1 MYRWQDRLDQHS
13 VQNVNK
19 EAVNFSERRAPSAA
33 LDPLI
38 SDRIDYI
45 NTRASWLP
53 ASTQVALA
61 KSYASDA
68 AVDKIAGYSARQLVD
83 NPQMAYSQLSSPPR
97 TYYVSPGAISA
108 RQDVA
113 KKKNPSDPGFV
124 DDLYSNL
131 KGISRAATSLGFA
144 VTEGISTIA
153 SLDYGSDV
161 ANSLLN
167 PFSALNKKFENKNQD
182 LMTAAKSFTIFQ
194 LLSDFGNQGSG
205 FFASEKMQS
214 QAAENARSFRGTY
227 GGSAFTI
234 GRGAASLVS
243 TPNTGWYN
251 GISGLID
258 FSIALAAPDPNKL
271 VVKGLGA
278 TASATRALKGVA
290 EGGNFVD
297 AFNLAKGVVPLV
309 SKSDAIQ
316 FKNALHQEAGLEK
329 TLLGMSLD
337 VQKWNNFM
345 DNNVNA
351 VRAVKDISKTD
362 DVVDIMKKFQ
372 WRITPEDAMSLAKA
386 KTTEDIKKVLI
397 DQYSIGGNTLSTDIY
412 DIQPNILHN
421 PGQFLVQKTPLKRS
435 RLLMNLPENSI
446 VINGDDQQ
454 RMQSIKN
461 MILSLENAGATKEE
475 VSNFGKEATKNFR
488 AISSSDDQRDAYKV
502 YESALK
508 LTLKNNGVKNEVI
521 QGILDRPKFEA
532 QKLRL
537 AMLDRNGIPTDN
549 GMLKVYASMLKKY
562 FPANVTNEMM
572 EKIAETGNDG
582 YAFARPMQLSQLFD
596 RVQTLPDVREIRR
609 LTTNPLMRE
618 ALDAIGIAGK
628 PTKALFSQIK
638 KMEIT
643 SYSDDVRAKEIQDE
657 LSVLYKKSRK
667 NVDNLRMNSLKDELE
682 SITKVEE
689 RRVYTGKP
697 NMGIR
702 LVDVIQNQIWKPFQL
717 MTIGYAVRNSIDAQ
731 IRMSFGGSSGFL
743 NHPGEYISLMIGETK
758 ATSRLN
764 KLAKK
769 AGLNTMERSLLGEA
783 LTKNGATELDA
794 LRRDHADLLE
804 MSMRQQG
811 LGAAVG
817 GGHLQRTNQWV
828 AVTKQSNES
837 NYINGMVNQIR
848 LAHGDPLTSLVARG
862 RALGQSEDE
871 ILQTLLTVAKKEDN
885 FKHIDG
891 IYSRGV
897 NFRNINGDDVFGP
910 PRSLRGLDEDGLNE
924 WLSMH
929 INSSSVAEVDTLA
942 GGIQEV
948 NFMIAFNRVPKMSE
962 VQVRPISDLV
972 SMNYTSD
979 LIPGTTVKLEDG
991 EGIITRLDEL
1001 GENVTI
1007 VPVEPG
1013 LATGG
1018 NFGHKKAHR
1027 IIRNAPQTSGNPG
1040 DTGLPLGVGMEMLYN
1055 SDKATGKAWL
1065 DDVQN
1070 GLDTL
1075 TDKLFGELYAKKFVR
1090 VTERSPVFR
1099 NFYYETIEENMGR
1112 LSKYE
1117 ADRLLADLIKKT
1129 KNAGMGDDVGKYIGS
1144 TKTAER
1150 LKSISSGLTET
1161 GTVTAKEL
1169 DDYARLTGL
1178 EKTKHLLYDASQ
1190 KNNLEDITRIIMPF
1204 ASAWRQV
1211 LGTYM
1216 GMMIEDPTIA
1226 TRFGRY
1232 ANTMYNSD
1240 PDKDGRGFFYKD
1252 PQTGES
1258 YFKFP
1263 AILGLPLGL
1272 NLTGTNAFFEAPVKQ
1287 LSQGMSWMPGLGPI
1301 GQIPANWLLRNT
1313 PETSTVTQVVLPFGK
1328 KSVSQQFAGLN
1339 PAPSFATKI
1348 YDALTASKDNMNT
1361 GFANAYVDVF
1371 RAKSTTGDYDLTT
1384 DQGVKKLSDDSVRD
1398 ARTISIFRAL
1408 QQLIGPTSPTVGYKI
1423 KTPQGVD
1430 IYVDEMLKIFQKMQD
1445 ENYDTSVQRFL
1456 NVFGEEAA
1464 LYIGSKTRSLVP
1476 GLEASREFGE
1486 WELANSDVLNDYKTV
1501 GAYFAPNG
1509 SELNFDIWN
1518 RQLGEGKRVKLTDQ
1532 EILESAQNRIGSAK
1546 FRAAR
1551 KMFGANPNESQSQ
1564 QLDSYRE
1571 LLNKQYPGFPR
1582 VAVFTVGKYPNQIL
1596 DLQDA
1601 VNDPRLSDNPLT
1613 SVLGGYLEERKKYLA
1628 SVGGKS
1634 FDSKKATG
1642 ARMYLSSYGEQLAA
1656 QSPEFARIWQRLLS
1670 PEVQD

>member
-1 MYRWQDRLDQHS
+1 MGRWQDRLDQHS
-13 VQNVNK
+13 VQNVYK
-19 EAVNFSERRAPSAA
+19 EASNLTERRVPSAP
-33 LDPLI
+33 LDPLVAN
-38 SDRIDYI
+38 RIDYI

-53 ASTQVALA
+53 VNTQVALA

-68 AVDKIAGYSARQLVD
+68 AVDKIAEYSARELVS
-83 NPQMAYSQLSSPPR
+83 NPQQAYSQLSAPPR
-97 TYYVSPGAISA
+97 NYFVSPAAISA

-113 KKKNPSDPGFV
+113 QKKDPSKPGFI

-131 KGISRAATSLGFA
+131 KGVSRFATSLGFA
-144 VTEGISTIA
+144 APEALSNIA
-153 SLDYGSDV
+153 SLDYGNDV
-161 ANSLLN
+161 VNSLLN
-167 PFSALNKKFENKNQD
+167 PFSPLTKKFENKDQNI
-182 LMTAAKSFTIFQ
+182 MTAAKSFTIFQ

-243 TPNTGWYN
+243 TPNTNWYN
-251 GISGLID
+251 GVSGLID
-258 FSIALAAPDPNKL
+258 FSIALALPDPNKF
-271 VVKGLGA
+271 VMEGLSA
-278 TASATRALKGVA
+278 TASGVRALEGVA
-290 EGGNFVD
+290 KGEKFID
-297 AFNLAKGVVPLV
+297 AFNLAKGTVPLV
-309 SKSDAIQ
+309 SKADAIQ

-329 TLLGMSLD
+329 TIHGLSLD

-372 WRITPEDAMSLAKA
+372 WRITPEDATSLAKA
-386 KTTEDIKKVLI
+386 KTSEDIKKVLI

-421 PGQFLVQKTPLKRS
+421 PGQFIVQKTPLKRS

-461 MILSLENAGATKEE
+461 MVLSIENAGGTKEE
-475 VSNFGKEATKNFR
+475 VSNFGKEAVKNFR
-488 AISSSDDQRDAYKV
+488 SVSSSDDQRDAYKV

-508 LTLKNNGVKNEVI
+508 IILKRNGVKDEVI
-521 QGILDRPKFEA
+521 SGILERPKFEV

-537 AMLDRNGIPTDN
+537 SMLDRNGNPTDN
-549 GMLKVYASMLKKY
+549 GMLKAYASMLKKY
-562 FPANVTNEMM
+562 FPTSVTNEMM

-618 ALDAIGIAGK
+618 ALDAVGIAGK

-638 KMEIT
+638 KLEIT
-643 SYSDDVRAKEIQDE
+643 SYSDEERATQIKDE
-657 LSVLYKKSRK
+657 LAVLYRKSRK
-667 NVDNLRMNSLKDELE
+667 NIDNLKMNSLKDELE
-682 SITKVEE
+682 SITNVEN
-689 RRVYTGKP
+689 RRVYTGKA
-697 NMGIR
+697 NMGLR
-702 LVDVIQNQIWKPFQL
+702 LIDVLQNQIWKPFQL
-717 MTIGYAVRNSIDAQ
+717 MTIGYALRNSIDAQ

-743 NHPGEYISLMIGETK
+743 NHPGEYITLMIGETK

-764 KLAKK
+764 RLAKK
-769 AGLNTMERSLLGEA
+769 AGLDTMERSLLGET

-794 LRRDHADLLE
+794 LRADHADLLE
-804 MSMRQQG
+804 MNMRQQG
-811 LGAAVG
+811 LGAAAG
-817 GGHLQRTNQWV
+817 GGHLHRTNQWV
-828 AVTKQSNES
+828 AVTKQGNES
-837 NYINGMVNQIR
+837 NYINGMINQIR

-871 ILQTLLTVAKKEDN
+871 ILQTLLAVAKKEDN

-910 PRSLRGLDEDGLNE
+910 PRSLRGLDKAGLDE
-924 WLSMH
+924 WLTMH
-929 INSSSVAEVDTLA
+929 INSSSVAEADTLA
-942 GGIQEV
+942 GGVPEV
-948 NFMIAFNRVPKMSE
+948 NFMIAFNRVPKMTE
-962 VQVRPISDLV
+962 VQVRSL
-972 SMNYTSD
+972 SD
-979 LIPGTTVKLEDG
+979 LIPMNQTADLIPGATVKLENG

-1001 GENVTI
+1001 GGEVTV
-1007 VPVEPG
+1007 VPVEAGP
-1013 LATGG
+1013 ATGG

-1055 SDKATGKAWL
+1055 SDKAKSGAWL

-1070 GLDTL
+1070 GLDTM
-1075 TDKLFGELYAKKFVR
+1075 TNKLFGELYAQKFVR

-1099 NFYYETIEENMGR
+1099 NFYYQTIEENMGR
-1112 LSKYE
+1112 LSKFE
-1117 ADRLLADLIKKT
+1117 ADQLLTDLIKKT
-1129 KNAGMGDDVGKYIGS
+1129 KRAGMGDDVGKYIGS
-1144 TKTAER
+1144 AKTADR

-1161 GTVTAKEL
+1161 GSVTAKEL
-1169 DDYARLTGL
+1169 DDFARLTGL
-1178 EKTKHLLYDASQ
+1178 EKTKNLLYDASQ
-1190 KNNLEDITRIIMPF
+1190 KNNFEDITRIIMPF

-1211 LGTYM
+1211 LGSYM

-1232 ANTMYNSD
+1232 ANTMYHSD

-1263 AILGLPLGL
+1263 AILGIPLGL
-1272 NLTGTNAFFEAPVKQ
+1272 KMTGTDSFFEAPVKQ
-1287 LSQGMSWMPGLGPI
+1287 LSQGMSWIPGLGPI
-1301 GQIPANWLLRNT
+1301 AQIPANWLLRNT
-1313 PETSTVTQVVLPFGK
+1313 PETSTVTQVILPFGK
-1328 KSVSQQFAGLN
+1328 KSGSQQLSGLN
-1339 PAPSFATKI
+1339 PLPPFATKI

-1371 RAKSTTGDYDLTT
+1371 RAKSASGDYDLST
-1384 DQGVKKLSDDSVRD
+1384 DSGNKKLSDDSVRD
-1398 ARTISIFRAL
+1398 ARTISILRAF

-1430 IYVDEMLKIFQKMQD
+1430 VYVDEMLKVFQKMQE

-1464 LYIGSKTRSLVP
+1464 LYIGSKTKSLVP
-1476 GLEASREFGE
+1476 GLEASREFGQ
-1486 WELANSDVLNDYKTV
+1486 WELANSDIIHDYKDI

-1509 SELNFDIWN
+1509 SELNFDVWK
-1518 RQLGEGKRVKLTDQ
+1518 RQIGEGKRVKLNDQ
-1532 EILESAQNRIGSAK
+1532 QIVESAQNRIGSAK

-1551 KMFGANPNESQSQ
+1551 KMFGANPNDSQRQ

-1571 LLNKQYPGFPR
+1571 QLNKQYPGFPR
-1582 VAVFTVGKYPNQIL
+1582 YSVFTVGNYENQVFHL
-1596 DLQDA
+1596 KEA
-1601 VNDPRLSDNPLT
+1601 VKDPRLSDNPLT
-1613 SVLGGYLEERKKYLA
+1613 SVLDGYLKERERYLA

-1642 ARMYLSSYGEQLAA
+1642 ARMHLSSYGEQLAA